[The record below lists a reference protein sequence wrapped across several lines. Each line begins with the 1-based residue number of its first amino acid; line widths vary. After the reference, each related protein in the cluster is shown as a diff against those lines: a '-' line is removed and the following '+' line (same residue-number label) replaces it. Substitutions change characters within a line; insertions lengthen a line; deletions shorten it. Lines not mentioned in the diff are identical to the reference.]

1 MYRPL
6 EPNPR
11 GVWAL
16 QTRKF
21 YRNGRRHTYADM
33 LFWDKSRTLHV
44 VLQGVRLYDAPRN
57 HTRASYSQQV
67 PVLDAAYQDDSR
79 IFLGGLDGIV
89 KR

>member
-1 MYRPL
+1 M
-6 EPNPR
+6 
-11 GVWAL
+11 
-16 QTRKF
+16 
-21 YRNGRRHTYADM
+21 
-33 LFWDKSRTLHV
+33 

-89 KR
+89 KRWAPEPIGDGHWVGNPRRMK